1 MFFCMVSRNRK
12 DRDQFRDIYDGPL
25 KDRRYGLRIDDEVEI
40 LYIAGNELR
49 TIRGRLLEFKN
60 DIELVDEEGY
70 YHQITYDWV
79 VDIKLLKHNRP
90 PPSEDKEL
98 LSMRRPKKGTRRPP
112 STPDQ
117 AYF

>member
-1 MFFCMVSRNRK
+1 MNRNKKEK
-12 DRDQFRDIYDGPL
+12 DELSDVYDGPL
-25 KDRRYGLRIDDEVEI
+25 KERRYGLRIDDEVEI

-49 TIRGRLLEFKN
+49 SIRGRLLEFKN

-90 PPSEDKEL
+90 PPSKDKEL
-98 LSMRRPKKGTRRPP
+98 LSMKRPKKGSKRATPP
-112 STPDQ
+112 PPDQ

>member
-1 MFFCMVSRNRK
+1 MVNRNK
-12 DRDQFRDIYDGPL
+12 KERDELSDVYDGPL
-25 KDRRYGLRIDDEVEI
+25 KERRYGLRIDDEVEI

-70 YHQITYDWV
+70 YHQIIYDWV

-90 PPSEDKEL
+90 PPSEDREL
-98 LSMRRPKKGTRRPP
+98 LSMKRPKRGSKRATTAP
-112 STPDQ
+112 PDQ